1 MAGKQKILI
10 DKWISGINH
19 PHLPI
24 NDLHRFYQDVAE
36 LIIPETSN
44 WNIPLLDQLFDANAS
59 RRIHNMFLDTA
70 KEDVMIW
77 TPAKDDRSGSSSST
91 QPYPS
96 TKRKRL
102 VSKSSRIPEPCDD
115 SLVRI
120 IRVKKIIPRYPSGTC
135 VTVVDDDDLTTP
147 LPSSS
152 NTPAADL
159 EYADLGISSYEYP
172 NASLPFYVH
181 MRCLSS
187 SYRAVGGFL
196 VRKEFVPLNTKI

>member
-1 MAGKQKILI
+1 M
-10 DKWISGINH
+10 
-19 PHLPI
+19 
-24 NDLHRFYQDVAE
+24 
-36 LIIPETSN
+36 
-44 WNIPLLDQLFDANAS
+44 
-59 RRIHNMFLDTA
+59 
-70 KEDVMIW
+70 
-77 TPAKDDRSGSSSST
+77 GSSSLLKDTLSVNEKIEQLQVKAAEKGKEKIQT
-91 QPYPS
+91 EVDHLLRLSHILLPNARGLYPN
-96 TKRKRL
+96 
-102 VSKSSRIPEPCDD
+102 RIPEPCDD